1 MHVRCDGITNVLP
14 PSLQIYLNK
23 PQFPFL
29 ALTVACL
36 GGSFHGVGVHQDKL
50 DTAQKKTAL
59 LWFFLFEV
67 FFCIAIVL
75 IKLSISFMLARVAA
89 PMRKFVYG
97 LWVMAALVTTMNLI
111 SLFYIVFR
119 CKPVSYFWDFTI
131 EGGYCQPSQKLA
143 AIYYADTAINIAGDW
158 FCALTP
164 IPLLW
169 NLQMN
174 KNAKLASG
182 FLLSLGVLA
191 SLSACIRLKYTVNL
205 NNSDDFLYGIG
216 DVVIWGY
223 AENGVGVIVGCIS
236 TLRPLF
242 RSIFS
247 LGGSSADVYSAQ
259 RRTGN
264 SYKKSEFEMNSEL
277 PRPDKARAVA
287 TVNGP
292 IGGRAWDNPRQS
304 MSGSEEELVRDLR
317 GGIRLEKSVHQSST
331 YGLAK

>member
-1 MHVRCDGITNVLP
+1 M
-14 PSLQIYLNK
+14 
-23 PQFPFL
+23 
-29 ALTVACL
+29 
-36 GGSFHGVGVHQDKL
+36 GVKQHKL
-50 DTAQKKTAL
+50 DSAQVESAL

-75 IKLSISFMLARVAA
+75 IKLSITFMLARVAA
-89 PMRKFVYG
+89 PMKKFIWG
-97 LWVMAALVTTMNLI
+97 LWIMASLVTIMNLI

-119 CKPVSYFWDFTI
+119 CNPVSYAWDTSI
-131 EGGYCQPSQKLA
+131 EDGHCEPSQDLA
-143 AIYYADTAINIAGDW
+143 AIYYADTAVNIAGDW

-174 KNAKLASG
+174 RNAKLASG

-242 RSIFS
+242 RTMFG
-247 LGGSSADVYSAQ
+247 LGGSTDGAYCAQ
-259 RRTGN
+259 PRTGG
-264 SYKKSEFEMNSEL
+264 SRTTDGTGKYYKKSEFEMNRDL
-277 PRPDKARAVA
+277 PRPDKARAVT
-287 TVNGP
+287 TVHEP
-292 IGGRAWDNPRQS
+292 IGERAWDNPRHS
-304 MSGSEEELVRDLR
+304 MSGSEEELVRDLK
-317 GGIRLEKSVHQSST
+317 GGIRLEKSVDQSST
-331 YGLAK
+331 YGIAK